1 MAAAWDSATPV
12 TADQTTVNI
21 TTDHVGDEAADASS
35 GTIIDKVQEE
45 LKRAADK
52 VEAEFSKNEAKMHR
66 YPPSFRGLMSK
77 DDRYFVPRCVA
88 IGPYH
93 HRAAAYLHQA
103 EEMKRAAAYYFICE
117 RQSSGHSAEVI
128 YARILSVAGDARS
141 CYDDDAVL
149 AGIIPQAD
157 FATMMFQ
164 DACFLLQY
172 IMHANGVASQLPES
186 LRRWFVANEDS
197 IQRDIFLLENQVPWL
212 VLDTLIYKPA
222 HLLDLLRHCQSGSSS
237 KRRRI
242 SWGLP
247 AESLPEYS
255 SAIDLAEMGIQL
267 KTNRTAKF
275 RDTRLARGFL
285 FSNLFLAP
293 LVMDDLNACWLVNML
308 AFEIAAGT
316 RYTNTS
322 YVTSYVLLI
331 AMLMDREEDVH
342 ELRVKRILHGDF
354 SDQRT
359 LSFLKDLLDL
369 FDYWTEEHSDFMAD
383 LQDYRRKRWM
393 WISLHKFIYNN
404 LKSIVTVFSIISV
417 LVGIFKT
424 LFSISMKQH

>member
-212 VLDTLIYKPA
+212 VLDTLMSFMPA
-222 HLLDLLRHCQSGSSS
+222 QHVDLGKFVSDVASRFNADMVQ
-237 KRRRI
+237 
-242 SWGLP
+242 P
-247 AESLPEYS
+247 AACTHP
-255 SAIDLAEMGIQL
+255 D
-267 KTNRTAKF
+267 RTA
-275 RDTRLARGFL
+275 
-285 FSNLFLAP
+285 
-293 LVMDDLNACWLVNML
+293 
-308 AFEIAAGT
+308 
-316 RYTNTS
+316 
-322 YVTSYVLLI
+322 
-331 AMLMDREEDVH
+331 
-342 ELRVKRILHGDF
+342 
-354 SDQRT
+354 RT
-359 LSFLKDLLDL
+359 EK
-369 FDYWTEEHSDFMAD
+369 
-383 LQDYRRKRWM
+383 
-393 WISLHKFIYNN
+393 
-404 LKSIVTVFSIISV
+404 
-417 LVGIFKT
+417 
-424 LFSISMKQH
+424 